1 MNDPK
6 RILAFSGSLRQASF
20 NHQLVSIAAAGARA
34 AGAEVTLIRLSD
46 YPLPIFN
53 EDLESASGMPEAGAK
68 LKQLFGE
75 HDALLIASPEYN
87 GGLSAALKN
96 AIDWVSRAT
105 EKDEPPLKV
114 LGGKTA
120 AILAASPGGYGGS
133 RGLEMLRTQ
142 LENIRIQV
150 LENQVTIPEVHT
162 VMDADGRLED
172 KELQAAVLAL
182 GAELARA

>member
-1 MNDPK
+1 MSK
-6 RILAFSGSLRQASF
+6 RILAFSGSLRKDSY
-20 NHQLVSIAAAGARA
+20 NHKLVALAAEGARA
-34 AGAEVTLIRLSD
+34 AGAEVTVIRLSD

-53 EDLESASGMPEAGAK
+53 EDLESAEGMPEAGAK
-68 LKQLFGE
+68 LKQLFAE

-105 EKDEPPLKV
+105 EEGEPPLKV

-133 RGLEMLRTQ
+133 RGLEMLRKQ
-142 LENIRIQV
+142 LGNIRIEV
-150 LENQVTIPEVHT
+150 LEAQVTVPKVHEV
-162 VMDADGRLED
+162 MAEDGSIKDEAI
-172 KELQAAVLAL
+172 KSAVLAL
-182 GAELARA
+182 GAELAGA